1 MNYGMIATGN
11 HGYPDSLRGAPP
23 SPAALIRAAFKL
35 FEPGHFI
42 GIKKERPE
50 AGEMP
55 VPDSIESRSGFRRAG
70 NQQQSTGLLHLNCSS
85 PVTSLAPKKRGPKAP
100 LLCHREDVVKIQV

>member
-1 MNYGMIATGN
+1 MKDGMIATGN
-11 HGYPDSLRGAPP
+11 HGYPDSLCGAPP

-50 AGEMP
+50 GRGSAGAGLDKIRERLRQA
-55 VPDSIESRSGFRRAG
+55 VAGGAHSRR
-70 NQQQSTGLLHLNCSS
+70 
-85 PVTSLAPKKRGPKAP
+85 
-100 LLCHREDVVKIQV
+100 I